1 MGRPFKCPHCGG
13 NKSIWKGYRVL
24 KEGKVRLRKCKL
36 CNRKF
41 VTYRKVP
48 V

>member
-1 MGRPFKCPHCGG
+1 MGRPFKCPIVVATNQSG
-13 NKSIWKGYRVL
+13 KGIGSSR
-24 KEGKVRLRKCKL
+24 EGKVRLRKCKL